1 MFKNY
6 CLIVADMSRTNKS
19 TIKTNKIN
27 EKSYNSHLRTLRV
40 GLLDYISNLIV
51 SQLIQHLQYQHKI
64 ANNEIGEDS
73 P

>member
-40 GLLDYISNLIV
+40 GLLDYISNLDW
-51 SQLIQHLQYQHKI
+51 IQHLQYQHKI